1 MLERAARAA
10 ARWLRPGGS
19 VLLELGGE
27 QADELSTIMADAG
40 LTAIRV
46 HRDEDGRDRAIEAR
60 RPEPP
65 SER

>member
-1 MLERAARAA
+1 M
-10 ARWLRPGGS
+10 
-19 VLLELGGE
+19 ELGGE
-27 QADELSTIMADAG
+27 QADELSAIMADAG

-46 HRDEDGRDRAIEAR
+46 HRDEDGRDRAIEAC